1 MAARR
6 VFLLIEH
13 NIFREALAL
22 ALNETLDL
30 EVVSQVGSLAEMG
43 SDNLEH
49 NIDVAL
55 LEPPLSEGE
64 ALAAIRKLSTHH
76 ADAVVL
82 VLGSDLDPSGI
93 VRALGA
99 GAAGVLST
107 SSSLEEIVQAIR
119 SSAGRDRPI
128 ATHQLPIALW
138 RCSS

>member
-6 VFLLIEH
+6 ILLLIRH
-13 NIFREALAL
+13 NVFREALAL

-30 EVVSQVGSLAEMG
+30 EVVSQGGSLAEMG

-55 LEPPLSEGE
+55 LSLPLSEWE
-64 ALAAIRKLSTHH
+64 ERAVIRQLSTHD
-76 ADAVVL
+76 AEAVVL
-82 VLGSDLDPSGI
+82 IVGTDLDTSGI
-93 VRALGA
+93 VLRALRA

-128 ATHQLPIALW
+128 ATH
-138 RCSS
+138 RFVEV